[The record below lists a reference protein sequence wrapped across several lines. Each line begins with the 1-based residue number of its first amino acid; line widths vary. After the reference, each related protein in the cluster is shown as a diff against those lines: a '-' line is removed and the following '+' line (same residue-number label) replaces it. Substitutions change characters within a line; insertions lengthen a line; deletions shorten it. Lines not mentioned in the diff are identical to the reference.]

1 MFDREVIR
9 LWEVHLPITKNR
21 TTLSYGTRSP
31 DAAVAGASLA
41 IVLAGAA
48 IVVDGAAETWS
59 TGRCGARAE
68 LAMLEAGHER
78 AGEDGSE
85 EGGQPE
91 KECGI

>member
-1 MFDREVIR
+1 M

-41 IVLAGAA
+41 VGLAGTA
-48 IVVDGAAETWS
+48 IVIDRATETRS
-59 TGRCGARAE
+59 TGCCGAGAE

-78 AGEDGSE
+78 AGRGR
-85 EGGQPE
+85 
-91 KECGI
+91 K